1 MKKGLKTALISI
13 GFLTGGVILY
23 KILKG
28 KKVEENGLPPN
39 ESETQTQESENTMGV
54 IEDGNVI
61 STPIA
66 VGDILYPSGE
76 YVNVRFSAMV
86 NNGWINNIMTEIE
99 SPNAIGVVEDIL
111 VSDGHTWYKVQ
122 LNQDL
127 TEYSFGYVRSDVVTK
142 TI

>member
-1 MKKGLKTALISI
+1 MSLKLKPKK
-13 GFLTGGVILY
+13 V
-23 KILKG
+23 KILW
-28 KKVEENGLPPN
+28 
-39 ESETQTQESENTMGV
+39 
-54 IEDGNVI
+54 VI

-142 TI
+142 NI